1 MCGRMTRERDVKTMC
16 SAMDA
21 RPPGVELPIS
31 YNVAPTQPSLIVRPI
46 AAGGREGA
54 IARWGL
60 IPSWAKDPSI
70 GSRMINARAETA
82 AAKPAFRAAM
92 RRRRCIVP
100 ADSFYE
106 WQAVEGAKRKQ
117 PWRIHRADGEPL
129 RFAGLWEVWDQGD
142 GPLESFT
149 VITTA
154 ANDFMRPMHDRM
166 PTIIEPEDTDV
177 WLDPEAIA
185 DAVQALLRPA
195 ADGALL
201 AHPVSTRV
209 NSPANDDPSLIE
221 TVEEA

>member
-106 WQAVEGAKRKQ
+106 WQAVEGSKRKR
-117 PWRIHRADGEPL
+117 PWRIHRVDGEPL

-149 VITTA
+149 IITTA

-166 PTIIEPEDTDV
+166 PVIIEPEDAAA
-177 WLDPEAIA
+177 WLDPEASA
-185 DAVQALLRPA
+185 DAAQALLRPA
-195 ADGALL
+195 ADGALI

-221 TVEEA
+221 PVEEA